1 MSEKR
6 LSYWIENHPLASLV
20 YCSVGTAVFLLAIGV
35 PLHNLVVEQKDAKV
49 EVVQEQLK
57 LYESRLI
64 VKDEQIAD
72 YVSKLQDREVNA
84 TSRSLLSNSRLK
96 SETIETVSGIRV
108 LLADYQRKSSEL
120 TYSRFDNIKNMSE
133 EERNRQWNED
143 NKKSSELLNQLQLN
157 YNFKHKINAILLR
170 DELLSRLPKDIIRNT
185 RNTFYEHVITT
196 HGIVE
201 VADDLERLAKLLPT
215 DKEKTP

>member
-1 MSEKR
+1 MTEKG
-6 LSYWIENHPLASLV
+6 LSHWIENHPLASLV
-20 YCSVGTAVFLLAIGV
+20 YCSVGTAIFLLAIGV

-57 LYESRLI
+57 LYGARLV

-84 TSRSLLSNSRLK
+84 TSRSLLSNSKLK
-96 SETIETVSGIRV
+96 TETIATVSGIRT
-108 LLADYQRKSSEL
+108 LLADYQRKSSEI
-120 TYSRFDNIKNMSE
+120 TYSRFNDFKNMSE

-143 NKKSSELLNQLQLN
+143 NKKSSELLNQVQLN
-157 YNFKHKINAILLR
+157 YNAKHKINAILLR
-170 DELLSRLPKDIIRNT
+170 DELLSRLPKDINRNT
-185 RNTFYEHVITT
+185 KKTFYEHAITT
-196 HGIVE
+196 HGIME

-215 DKEKTP
+215 GKEKNP